1 MFRYC
6 SFQIILLSHVVEKN
20 IFVLQIFTTEAIS
33 IVLSAP
39 FEEKSGY
46 ISVDWGSV
54 IVIDPSKT
62 LSIHLEI

>member
-1 MFRYC
+1 
-6 SFQIILLSHVVEKN
+6 VEKN
-20 IFVLQIFTTEAIS
+20 IFILQIFTTEAIS
-33 IVLSAP
+33 IVLPAP